1 VEGSSQLPGIFKKRT
16 QFIYKSCMKKE
27 LRLLPL
33 TISICLLS
41 SQYLQ
46 SQSIIP
52 GIIKD
57 PNGNALQFA
66 NVLLLKSID
75 SSLIRE
81 VISDESGKYSFEDIK
96 NGKYLLAAILW
107 ERTRCLA
114 KYLKLPKAKK
124 K

>member
-1 VEGSSQLPGIFKKRT
+1 
-16 QFIYKSCMKKE
+16 MKKE

-96 NGKYLLAAILW
+96 NGKYLVAAILR
-107 ERTRCLA
+107 ERTGCLA